1 MGFLLHEAA
10 GSEIFFNSSSSF
22 VKPLVTTNLTLTC
35 KLQDTMVGPAIG
47 KRSVPRY
54 HNVISGGEGQAG
66 MADDLEDDTMSPKSV
81 TQTAENM
88 PFVTSIII
96 SRNGVDL
103 ASISD
108 HFPARPHISDVTVS
122 GHLFSGQGER
132 GLLQITWTH
141 PTQEA
146 AGNYLC
152 DVSTLSAQGH
162 VIAFSQTV
170 NVAEAG
176 VTMGDLVRE
185 FHQLK
190 VEKELMQKT
199 IDDQAGIIHDMN
211 NTNIAMNKA
220 IDDQTSM
227 VHYMKK
233 TVAEQA
239 NTIHGMRN
247 ESVIMNKTI
256 ADQANIIQDVKKT
269 VSDQAIIIHYMNS
282 TDQRINQKMETI
294 IQSDAAMNQSLTSLR
309 NKARVEPNI
318 VFSAIRSTS
327 THLSRREVLV
337 YDKVVTNEGSCYSH
351 RTGIFT
357 SPLDGFYHF
366 EIHAFSYKGSYVRLE
381 LQHNSGRVIS
391 VIVDDRTDRHGASNS
406 VTIKLSRRDQV
417 KVVCYS
423 SAKIYSSVI
432 EFPNTFSGHLL
443 SLL

>member
-170 NVAEAG
+170 NVAEAE
-176 VTMGDLVRE
+176 VTMSDLVRE

-190 VEKELMQKT
+190 AEKELMETT
-199 IDDQAGIIHDMN
+199 ISRLTDD
-211 NTNIAMNKA
+211 KE
-220 IDDQTSM
+220 
-227 VHYMKK
+227 K
-233 TVAEQA
+233 
-239 NTIHGMRN
+239 
-247 ESVIMNKTI
+247 MNKTI
-256 ADQANIIQDVKKT
+256 AYQASIIKDLKNDNIRIDKTIADQTNIIRDLG
-269 VSDQAIIIHYMNS
+269 S
-282 TDQRINQKMETI
+282 TDQRINQKIETI
-294 IQSDAAMNQSLTSLR
+294 IQSDAAMTQSLTSLR

-318 VFSAIRSTS
+318 VFSAILSSSKSLSTNV
-327 THLSRREVLV
+327 VLI
-337 YDKVVTNEGSCYSH
+337 YDNVVTNEGRSYSGQ
-351 RTGIFT
+351 TGIFT

-366 EIHAFSYKGSYVRLE
+366 EIHAYNYRGYDVLLE
-381 LQHNSGRVIS
+381 LQHNNRKVIS
-391 VIVDDRTDRHGASNS
+391 VNVYDKTKNHEASNS
-406 VTIKLSRRDQV
+406 VTIKLAKHDEV
-417 KVVCYS
+417 KVVCWSSSRVYS
-423 SAKIYSSVI
+423 DSSHLA
-432 EFPNTFSGHLL
+432 NTFSGHLL
-443 SLL
+443 SLP